1 MMSAKELVKAFYD
14 SDIANDSNIV
24 SEFFHKDCELHWS
37 SSKGFKLLNYDD
49 IVDFFEGTRKSFD
62 SLRFEFTHF
71 IEENNTVIT
80 RHTLFVNPIENP
92 DSEVVLARFCSIWEV
107 KNNKLYR
114 GYEISQLADENHEK
128 AMSSYAERKI

>member
-37 SSKGFKLLNYDD
+37 SSKGF
-49 IVDFFEGTRKSFD
+49 
-62 SLRFEFTHF
+62 
-71 IEENNTVIT
+71 IT